1 MLLQSAPT
9 TTPLSTLLHLMG
21 KILII
26 VAIVL
31 AAASAGLGFL
41 NRSNLLQ
48 TKADLADS
56 QQETATVKTN
66 LDGEVK
72 KLAEAEKAN
81 TDLKAAKLTLDADL
95 AKQKSEVSTKT
106 NELADAKTKLTKA
119 ESDLALAETEKLA
132 NAEKITQLEAQVAAA
147 STAQVPVPTEDD
159 KARIAELET
168 LNSKLSEENK
178 TLENKLLD
186 SQKVARKNEAKENL
200 TGLTGRVLAVNQAW
214 NFVVLSLGNKKG
226 IESNME
232 FLVKRG
238 STLIGKVRITTV
250 EPATSIADIIPASLS
265 RGLSIQP
272 GDDIIYQVAQ
282 N

>member
-1 MLLQSAPT
+1 
-9 TTPLSTLLHLMG
+9 MG

-48 TKADLADS
+48 TKADLAAS

-81 TDLKAAKLTLDADL
+81 TDLKAEKLTLDTDL
-95 AKQKSEVSTKT
+95 AKQKSEVSAKT
-106 NELADAKTKLTKA
+106 TELADAKTKLTTA
-119 ESDLALAETEKLA
+119 ESNLALAETEKLA

-147 STAQVPVPTEDD
+147 ASAQVPVPTEED

-168 LNSKLSEENK
+168 LNTKLGEDNK
-178 TLENKLLD
+178 TLENKLVA
-186 SQKVARKNEAKENL
+186 SQKVARENEAKENL
-200 TGLTGRVLAVNQAW
+200 KGLTGRVLAVNQAW

-238 STLIGKVRITTV
+238 SNLIGKVRITTV

-272 GDDIIYQVAQ
+272 GDEIIYQVAQ

>member
-1 MLLQSAPT
+1 
-9 TTPLSTLLHLMG
+9 MG

-48 TKADLADS
+48 TKADLAAS

-72 KLAEAEKAN
+72 KLAEAEKAI
-81 TDLKAAKLTLDADL
+81 TDLKAEKLILDADL
-95 AKQKSEVSTKT
+95 AKQKSEVSAKT
-106 NELADAKTKLTKA
+106 TELADAKTKLTKA

-168 LNSKLSEENK
+168 LNAKLGEDNK
-178 TLENKLLD
+178 TLENKLVA
-186 SQKVARKNEAKENL
+186 SQKVARENEAKENL

>member
-1 MLLQSAPT
+1 
-9 TTPLSTLLHLMG
+9 MG

-48 TKADLADS
+48 TKADLAAS

-72 KLAEAEKAN
+72 KLAESEKAN
-81 TDLKAAKLTLDADL
+81 TDLKAEKLTLDTDL

-106 NELADAKTKLTKA
+106 GELADTKIKLTTA
-119 ESDLALAETEKLA
+119 ESNLALAETEKLA

-147 STAQVPVPTEDD
+147 ASAQVPVPTEDD

-168 LNSKLSEENK
+168 LNTKLGEDNK
-178 TLENKLLD
+178 TLEGKLED
-186 SQKVARKNEAKENL
+186 SRKIARDNLVKENL
-200 TGLTGRVLAVNQAW
+200 KGLTGRVLAVNQAW

-238 STLIGKVRITTV
+238 SNLIGKVRITTV

-272 GDDIIYQVAQ
+272 GDEIIYQVAQ

>member
-1 MLLQSAPT
+1 
-9 TTPLSTLLHLMG
+9 MG

-48 TKADLADS
+48 TKADLAAS

-72 KLAEAEKAN
+72 KLAEADKAL
-81 TDLKAAKLTLDADL
+81 TDLKAEKVIVDADL
-95 AKQKSEVSTKT
+95 AKQKSEVTAKT
-106 NELADAKTKLTKA
+106 NELTDTKTKLTKA
-119 ESDLALAETEKLA
+119 ESDMALAETEKLA

-147 STAQVPVPTEDD
+147 STAEVPVLAEDD

-168 LNSKLSEENK
+168 LNAKLGEDTK
-178 TLENKLLD
+178 TLEGKLEALQKIALD
-186 SQKVARKNEAKENL
+186 NVAKENL
-200 TGLTGRVLAVNQAW
+200 KGLTGRVLAVNQAW

>member
-1 MLLQSAPT
+1 
-9 TTPLSTLLHLMG
+9 MG

-48 TKADLADS
+48 TKADLAAS

-81 TDLKAAKLTLDADL
+81 TDLKAEKLTLDADL

-106 NELADAKTKLTKA
+106 GELADAKTKLTKA

-147 STAQVPVPTEDD
+147 AVAQVPVPTEDD

-168 LNSKLSEENK
+168 LNAKLGEDNK
-178 TLENKLLD
+178 TLENKLVA
-186 SQKVARKNEAKENL
+186 SQKVARENEAKENL

>member
-1 MLLQSAPT
+1 
-9 TTPLSTLLHLMG
+9 MG

-48 TKADLADS
+48 TKADLAAS

-81 TDLKAAKLTLDADL
+81 TDLKAEKLTLDTDL
-95 AKQKSEVSTKT
+95 AKQKSEVSAKT
-106 NELADAKTKLTKA
+106 TELADAKTKLTTA
-119 ESDLALAETEKLA
+119 ESNLALAETEKLA

-147 STAQVPVPTEDD
+147 ASAQVPVPTEDD

-168 LNSKLSEENK
+168 LNTKLGEDNK
-178 TLENKLLD
+178 TLEGKLED
-186 SQKVARKNEAKENL
+186 SRKIARDNLVKENL
-200 TGLTGRVLAVNQAW
+200 KGLTGRVLAVNQAW

-238 STLIGKVRITTV
+238 SNLIGKVRITTV

-272 GDDIIYQVAQ
+272 GDEIIYQVAQ